1 MLLALFAILA
11 AQGNR
16 SPTIEGRWVNPSGS
30 VVIVI
35 APCETERLCGT
46 VEWASEKAQADAA
59 KGAPALIGS
68 RLLSDVRAKG
78 GNRWQGKLFVPDK
91 NVRATAKIEL
101 TSDDRLKVSG
111 CGPVGLLCKS
121 QLWQRTGP
129 QPD

>member
-1 MLLALFAILA
+1 M
-11 AQGNR
+11 
-16 SPTIEGRWVNPSGS
+16 NPSGS
-30 VVIVI
+30 VIIVI

-59 KGAPALIGS
+59 KGTPALIGA

-78 GNRWQGKLFVPDK
+78 SNRWQGKLFVPDK
-91 NVRATAKIEL
+91 NVRASAKIEL

-121 QLWQRTGP
+121 QLWRRTDP
-129 QPD
+129 RSD